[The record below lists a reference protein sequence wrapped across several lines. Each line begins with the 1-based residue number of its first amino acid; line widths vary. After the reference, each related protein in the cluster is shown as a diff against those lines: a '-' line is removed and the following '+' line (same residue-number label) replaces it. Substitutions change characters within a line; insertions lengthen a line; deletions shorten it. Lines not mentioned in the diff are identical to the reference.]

1 MNPSG
6 EHETWDSGP
15 AYERYVGRWSRQV
28 ARVFLT
34 WLAVPAGARWLDV
47 GCGTGALGAA
57 ILADQS
63 PLLVRGIDRSEE
75 HVAHAR
81 RQIRDARASFGVG
94 DAQDLPVAS
103 AAFDVAVSGLVLNF
117 VPAPLRMVSEMRRA
131 VRPGGTVAVYVW
143 DYAGK
148 AEFLRYFWDAA
159 VALDPP
165 ALALD
170 EGIRFPI
177 CRPEPLAAL
186 FEQARLSGI
195 ETRALDIPTEFAGF
209 DDYWLPF
216 LGGQGPAPGHVMSL
230 SEEGRGAL
238 RERLRSVLPVQP
250 DGSISL
256 VARAWAVGGH
266 V

>member
-1 MNPSG
+1 MRPGTAARHTSA
-6 EHETWDSGP
+6 TWDVG
-15 AYERYVGRWSRQV
+15 AGRWRAPFSRGWPFRP
-28 ARVFLT
+28 ARGGWT
-34 WLAVPAGARWLDV
+34 WAAAR
-47 GCGTGALGAA
+47 ARSSAA

-81 RQIRDARASFGVG
+81 RQIRDARASFGGG

-131 VRPGGTVAVYVW
+131 VRPGGRVAVYVW

-177 CRPEPLAAL
+177 CRPEPWLRCSSRQGWRASKLEPSTFRRSSPALTTTGCPSSGGRDPRLATPC
-186 FEQARLSGI
+186 R
-195 ETRALDIPTEFAGF
+195 
-209 DDYWLPF
+209 
-216 LGGQGPAPGHVMSL
+216 
-230 SEEGRGAL
+230 
-238 RERLRSVLPVQP
+238 
-250 DGSISL
+250 
-256 VARAWAVGGH
+256 
-266 V
+266 